1 MKIKKWDAYLWDCLD
16 IMDNLIEQWIQVD
29 AIITD
34 PPYWTTACKRDTIIP
49 FDKMREQLK
58 RIIKP
63 NGAIVLFWSEPF
75 SSALRMSNI
84 KQYKYDWI
92 WEKDKWTNIFNAY
105 RMPLKIHENISVF
118 YEKQSVYNP
127 QKIEWN
133 GDCRRWSHNVRKEWV
148 FWKSENI
155 WYSDK
160 YEPNK
165 RLPKSIQK
173 FSNKNQKQNRF
184 HPTQKPV
191 ALIEYLIKTYTN
203 EWETVLDFT
212 AGSFTTAIAC
222 ENTNRKRICIE
233 KDEWYYNIWIS
244 RVNGDTK

>member
-1 MKIKKWDAYLWDCLD
+1 MELYNEDCLEGMKRIPD
-16 IMDNLIEQWIQVD
+16 GSID

-34 PPYWTTACKRDTIIP
+34 PPFWTTACKWDSVIP
-49 FDKMREQLK
+49 FDPMWEQLK

-63 NGAIVLFWSEPF
+63 NGAIVLFGSEPF

-92 WEKDKWTNIFNAY
+92 WDKKWTWGFLNAKK
-105 RMPLKIHENISVF
+105 RPLKRYENIMIFSDG
-118 YEKQSVYNP
+118 KPVYLP
-127 QKIEWN
+127 QMEE
-133 GDCRRWSHNVRKEWV
+133 RWKPRNKWSYNKKKWDWDMVY
-148 FWKSENI
+148 WKFENI
-155 WYSDK
+155 LSFNNTYYPTDIIEISNAVNRDK
-160 YEPNK
+160 V
-165 RLPKSIQK
+165 
-173 FSNKNQKQNRF
+173 

-222 ENTNRKRICIE
+222 ENTNRKWICIE
-233 KDEWYYNIWIS
+233 QDQWYFDIWINRLNNHNIVS
-244 RVNGDTK
+244 V